1 MKATYSL
8 IRETQRD
15 IFNLLT
21 EERNRKIIR
30 SVSDDVRSLKIS
42 QIDMSTLQHD
52 EDASIIGEFEFE
64 FDSVVLNSN
73 AYRRA
78 FFLIKERVKN

>member
-42 QIDMSTLQHD
+42 QIAMSTLQND